1 MQQGPYKRSLKTLGE
16 RLHGGASGCKP
27 PASASRFNS
36 YLAHYVTGGYCVC
49 SEIGITS
56 AF

>member
-36 YLAHYVTGGYCVC
+36 YLAHKRVC
-49 SEIGITS
+49 SEIGITPS
-56 AF
+56 L